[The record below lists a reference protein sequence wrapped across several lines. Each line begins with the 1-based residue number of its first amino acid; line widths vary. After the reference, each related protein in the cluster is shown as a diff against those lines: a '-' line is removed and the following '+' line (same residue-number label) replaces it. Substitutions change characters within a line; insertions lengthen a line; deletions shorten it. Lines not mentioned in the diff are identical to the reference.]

1 MKTFNDFLK
10 CMLAAIGVLGIL
22 VFFFGP
28 PKVAMNPDPTP
39 TMIFDGVTADQ
50 IARVEEMCRRY
61 IELWESDLELYNE
74 TANSDRP
81 KIQEIHERVKTRM
94 NEIAD
99 AYNKYLLTNGYVFN
113 ETLPEGIYAY
123 IEQTEETDD

>member
-1 MKTFNDFLK
+1 MKTFDDLWK
-10 CMLAAIGVLGIL
+10 CMFAAIGVLGLL

-28 PKVAMNPDPTP
+28 PKVAMTPDPTP
-39 TMIFDGVTADQ
+39 TVIFDGVTADQ

-74 TANSDRP
+74 TADSDRP

-99 AYNKYLLTNGYVFN
+99 AYNNYLITNGYVFN
-113 ETLPEGIYAY
+113 GTLPDGIYAC
-123 IEQTEETDD
+123 IERIGDTDE